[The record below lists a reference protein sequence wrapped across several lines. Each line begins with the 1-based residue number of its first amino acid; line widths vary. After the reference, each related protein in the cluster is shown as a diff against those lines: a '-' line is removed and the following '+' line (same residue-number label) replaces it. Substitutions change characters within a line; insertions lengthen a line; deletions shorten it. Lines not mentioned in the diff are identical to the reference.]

1 MSYKD
6 ITNQLQ
12 KQYKELK
19 KQGYKLNTIKRIN
32 KININHFYLKSYI
45 NDDEYIS
52 LSNYIK
58 NL

>member
-6 ITNQLQ
+6 IKTNLELQ
-12 KQYKELK
+12 YRKLR

-32 KININHFYLKSYI
+32 KITINHFYLKSYI
-45 NDDEYIS
+45 NDNEYIS

-58 NL
+58 QL